1 MRRAEDTDRALV
13 VDILVKSF
21 HDNKSVNHV
30 VKQDRHKAKRMK
42 ALMEYSFDLCLSF
55 GEIWIGDGNTGCAL
69 ILYPREKK
77 QTLRSI
83 LLDIKVAIFAIGLL
97 RVASI
102 AKREQA
108 IKGHHPKGDITYL
121 WFIGVDPKYQHQGIG
136 STLLLNVIDRS
147 KMAQRPIYLE
157 TSSLKNVAWYNSF
170 GFEVF
175 EMLEF
180 SYTLF
185 LFRRTGYRTGSI

>member
-1 MRRAEDTDRALV
+1 MLDNSVMRRAEETDRALV

-21 HDNKSVNHV
+21 YDNKSVNHV
-30 VKQDRHKAKRMK
+30 VKQDRHKTKRMK

-55 GEIWIGDGNTGCAL
+55 GEIWISDGNTGCAL
-69 ILYPREKK
+69 LLYPREKK
-77 QTLRSI
+77 QTLRSV

-108 IKGHHPKGDITYL
+108 IKCHHPKGDITYL
-121 WFIGVDPKYQHQGIG
+121 WFIGVDPKYQRQGVG

-147 KMAQRPIYLE
+147 KVAQRPIYLE
-157 TSSLKNVAWYNSF
+157 TSVLKNVAWYKSF
-170 GFEVF
+170 GFEAS
-175 EMLEF
+175 ETLEF

-185 LFRRTGYRTGSI
+185 LFRRTG